1 MIRTRNMRT
10 ISLLFTTLLIGLA
23 NPVIAQ
29 GQFDLLQ
36 IPSQKSPIADKSII
50 TNITSYEN
58 QVLAV
63 GERGHI
69 LAWTDKDNW
78 QQQNVPVSL
87 TLTDITSLKDG
98 TKFAVGHDGV
108 ILKSEPQSDSWLKVF
123 DGNELTKF
131 KIGFIKKTIE
141 DLQSDLEQLTDQD
154 EIEELSFSIEDLQFN
169 LEDAQI
175 ELNDGPNKPL
185 LSITAN
191 QNDQLFAV
199 GAYGTML
206 TSTDAGN
213 TWQLINGRVDNFDQF
228 HLNSIITADNG
239 FMYIVGEN
247 GMGFS
252 SQDNGQTWQTMAL
265 PYDGSIFGII
275 SKNESLVA
283 FGLQGNFMVS
293 KDNGDSWEG
302 ANIGSSASL
311 LGGVIAPDMTVSLVG
326 HGGVIVRFNL
336 NDISTLSLH
345 RHPSSAIFSSVLISD
360 NKLVLAGQFG
370 MTTWLVK

>member
-23 NPVIAQ
+23 NPVIAK

-50 TNITSYEN
+50 TNITSY
-58 QVLAV
+58 QSKILAV

-87 TLTDITSLKDG
+87 TLTDITILKDG

-154 EIEELSFSIEDLQFN
+154 EIEELNFSIEDLQFN

-213 TWQLINGRVDNFDQF
+213 TWQLINGRVENFDQF

-247 GMGFS
+247 GIGFS

-265 PYDGSIFGII
+265 PYDGSIFGIT

-302 ANIGSSASL
+302 ANIGISSSL

-326 HGGVIVRFNL
+326 HGGVIVRFNI
-336 NDISTLSLH
+336 NDLSTLSLH
-345 RHPSSAIFSSVLISD
+345 RHPSGAVFSSVLISD

>member
-1 MIRTRNMRT
+1 MIKTRNMRT
-10 ISLLFTTLLIGLA
+10 ISLLFTSLLIGLA

-58 QVLAV
+58 QILAV